1 MVSPTVTRLGDIGQF
16 YLSLWQIL
24 RVHLV
29 FRKMLNLLWEIFNA
43 FLQIS
48 IVMNGQILKTFSSY
62 LVTLMVA
69 PYLLSTYTLDLGT
82 SFLLQNYTFTRV
94 PADVTRY
101 ACFKRSDW
109 LKKVANHIAE
119 WHLIKYVTNL
129 LWIDPLVNFHK
140 SKCQIY
146 NFVQKVLWNMFCEK
160 NIWNK
165 NVQLLSK
172 WGHTVFSIGHSNRN
186 FVLNGFQRWRENQ
199 VWMLQNI
206 LRESRFTLSKA
217 ISLQDYINS

>member
-129 LWIDPLVNFHK
+129 L
-140 SKCQIY
+140 
-146 NFVQKVLWNMFCEK
+146 
-160 NIWNK
+160 
-165 NVQLLSK
+165 
-172 WGHTVFSIGHSNRN
+172 
-186 FVLNGFQRWRENQ
+186 
-199 VWMLQNI
+199 
-206 LRESRFTLSKA
+206 
-217 ISLQDYINS
+217 